1 MHNDFHRLEVRMR
14 PDYRSSRKSQVVV
27 AAALAMLVAA
37 PVRLQATS
45 NEAESRME
53 LVMTPRSSG
62 RANTERAITSD
73 VMAYRFRIESA
84 PAGAWSVT
92 IVIRG
97 PGGSRS
103 LHLSNEAAEITLPRP
118 LGLMLRAADT
128 VTASASYDSE
138 GVEEAI
144 ALHIDY
150 EPSDRVGA
158 RLAVMPVHAE
168 VHSAAGDTTASWRFT
183 ADVGGRV
190 LALAGLPMQRVHR
203 IALVDEA
210 SGETL
215 WSTTVNRQASRAY
228 CATLP
233 RLGVTLEAGRAY
245 RVDVVFTEYVSI
257 THLTGAVAMVLPQLI
272 AKQ

>member
-1 MHNDFHRLEVRMR
+1 MR
-14 PDYRSSRKSQVVV
+14 TDCRSSRRSQVVV
-27 AAALAMLVAA
+27 AATLAMLAA
-37 PVRLQATS
+37 TPAQLLATS
-45 NEAESRME
+45 YEAETRME
-53 LVMTPRSSG
+53 LLMTPRSTG
-62 RANTERAITSD
+62 LANIERVMTSD
-73 VMAYRFRIESA
+73 IMAYRFRIESA
-84 PAGAWSVT
+84 PAGAWRVT
-92 IVIRG
+92 VEIRG

-103 LHLSNEAAEITLPRP
+103 LHLSNEAPEITLPRP
-118 LGLMLRAADT
+118 LGLMLQASDT

-138 GVEEAI
+138 GVEAAI
-144 ALHIDY
+144 ALHVEY
-150 EPSDRVGA
+150 EPSDRTSA

-168 VHSAAGDTTASWRFT
+168 VHSAVGDTAASWRFI
-183 ADVGGRV
+183 ADQAGRV

-203 IALVDEA
+203 IALVDEV
-210 SGETL
+210 SGQTL

-228 CATLP
+228 CASLP